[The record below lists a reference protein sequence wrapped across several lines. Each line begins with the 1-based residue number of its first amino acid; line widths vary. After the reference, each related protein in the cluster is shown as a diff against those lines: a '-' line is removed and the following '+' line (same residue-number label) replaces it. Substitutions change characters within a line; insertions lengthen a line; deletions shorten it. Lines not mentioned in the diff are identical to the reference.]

1 MCMKMAFKAMRL
13 NEMTCEYGKRKRNTP
28 TFRGKRNTPTF
39 RGQRYTVKQ
48 QMGLKKSNQR
58 DEQKTKRDNVEVRQR
73 NSFEE
78 EGVFDSVTY
87 RLKKYD

>member
-1 MCMKMAFKAMRL
+1 MCVKMAFKAMRL
-13 NEMTCEYGKRKRNTP
+13 NEMTCEHGKRKRNTL

-58 DEQKTKRDNVEVRQR
+58 DKQKTKRVITWKSDKEIVSRRKECSTMSLIV
-73 NSFEE
+73 
-78 EGVFDSVTY
+78 
-87 RLKKYD
+87 